1 MYVEIIHV
9 MHVYAAFSKN
19 SSSTCSC
26 TNSYSRFLH
35 CVFGIHV
42 VRDSKSVITVLEQQ
56 GLQWMFLL
64 PQMRSPAAPHRPV
77 TPMSQV
83 TAMDT
88 RSGEEGWRREG
99 QWRGGRG
106 DKGGERTSTES
117 SRTSYFAFTIVP
129 SFSDTSFAEDIPSV
143 PQSRYV

>member
-1 MYVEIIHV
+1 M
-9 MHVYAAFSKN
+9 YAAFSNN

-26 TNSYSRFLH
+26 TKSYSRFLH

-99 QWRGGRG
+99 QWRGGGGGGRG
-106 DKGGERTSTES
+106 DKGGESTSTES
-117 SRTSYFAFTIVP
+117 SRGHCFFILCLYHCTIL
-129 SFSDTSFAEDIPSV
+129 
-143 PQSRYV
+143 Q